1 MSRWFAN
8 VLLLLVA
15 ASATAQDAP
24 SYLLPGRLG
33 AGATLWAHDAVVGK
47 WHGQSTGL
55 VDVQYASVTL
65 LSGATCTT
73 NRLAGSWTLTDAG
86 LNTLLGRRGGGR
98 GTWTLMGQIEDHNE
112 ADVLQRTRL
121 TFALGRSVQ
130 LNPSWEMRLALH
142 GGKGWRRWMADGIWD
157 SQYLANPV
165 DPASAASGE
174 IELTD
179 SRSYFEGGF
188 ELGLN
193 GAHSRLAYRW
203 LHLPSNQSLLGHDG
217 ALDPYTV
224 RHSFLA
230 TTRHEV
236 QQDLEATGWAAFET
250 QGGARLLTLGA
261 AAAWAFGEDSQI
273 TGHHAATVVSAG
285 LVYRSTGH
293 LSPLVHVAWKRR
305 WIVWLAPD
313 VAVGTPDGRAASGG
327 MQLGLRARIG

>member
-1 MSRWFAN
+1 MLRWFAN
-8 VLLLLVA
+8 ALLLLVA
-15 ASATAQDAP
+15 TAATAQDAP

-65 LSGATCTT
+65 LSGAQCTT

-86 LNTLLGRRGGGR
+86 LNILLGRRDGGQGE
-98 GTWTLMGQIEDHNE
+98 WTLMGQIEDSNE

-121 TFALGRSVQ
+121 TFALGRSVR
-130 LNPSWEMRLALH
+130 LSPAWGLRLALH

-157 SQYLANPV
+157 SQYLLNPV

-179 SRSYFEGGF
+179 AQSYLEGGF

-193 GAHSRLAYRW
+193 GAHSRLSYRW
-203 LHLPSNQSLLGHDG
+203 LHLPTNQSLLD
-217 ALDPYTV
+217 ARDPYTV

-261 AAAWAFGEDSQI
+261 AAAMAFGEDSQI
-273 TGHHAATVVSAG
+273 TGHLAATVVSAG

-313 VAVGTPDGRAASGG
+313 VAIGAPDGRAAAGG

>member
-1 MSRWFAN
+1 MLRWFAN
-8 VLLLLVA
+8 ASLLLVA
-15 ASATAQDAP
+15 TSAWAQDAP

-33 AGATLWAHDAVVGK
+33 AGATLWTHDQIAGK
-47 WHGQSTGL
+47 WKGASTGL
-55 VDVQYASVTL
+55 VDVQYASTTL
-65 LSGATCTT
+65 LSGAQCVT

-86 LNTLLGRRGGGR
+86 LNSLLGRRRAFGQGE
-98 GTWTLMGQIEDHNE
+98 WTVMGQIEDANE

-121 TFALGRSVQ
+121 VFALGRTVRLS
-130 LNPSWEMRLALH
+130 PDWGMRVALH
-142 GGKGWRRWMADGIWD
+142 GGKGWRRWNATGIWD

-174 IELTD
+174 TPLAD
-179 SRSYFEGGF
+179 ARSYFEGGF
-188 ELGLN
+188 EVGLN
-193 GAHSRLAYRW
+193 GTHARWSYRW
-203 LHLPSNQSLLGHDG
+203 LHLPTNQGLLIGS
-217 ALDPYTV
+217 ADPYPI

-230 TTRHEV
+230 TTRYELAERV
-236 QQDLEATGWAAFET
+236 EGTGWAAFET

-261 AAAWAFGEDSQI
+261 AAAWTFGEDSYI
-273 TGHHAATVVSAG
+273 TGFNAATVVSAG

-313 VAVGTPDGRAASGG
+313 MAVGTPDGRAAAGG